1 MDLSYAQIE
10 VYTPS
15 TCDEAMKVLAD
26 KGSGVRIVAGGTEVM
41 VALRNGLIEQNALMD
56 LSRLGELKYIR
67 MGDDNLIHIG
77 ALTTLSTC
85 LSNRIL
91 TEHAPILAEAISNM
105 ASVQVR
111 NLGTIGGNI
120 ANGSP
125 AGDTIPPLYAQTG
138 NIVVSSTHADRT
150 VSVEDFFLGPKRTIM
165 KPDELIKE
173 IQVRPVAPEERGF
186 FKRFSL
192 RNAQACSVASVAA
205 WLKKSSGKVVTDARI
220 ALGAVAPTVIRAKGA
235 ELLLKAAPLT
245 KERLWSISE
254 KAASESSPITDVRAT
269 AEYRRS
275 VTAALLFRGLLETFE
290 TSLE

>member
-1 MDLSYAQIE
+1 
-10 VYTPS
+10 
-15 TCDEAMKVLAD
+15 MKVLAD
-26 KGSGVRIVAGGTEVM
+26 KGSGVRIVAGGTEIM

-56 LSRLGELKYIR
+56 LSRLGELKYIG

-91 TEHAPILAEAISNM
+91 AKNAPILAEAISNM

-138 NIVVSSTHADRT
+138 KIVVSSIHADRT
-150 VSVEDFFLGPKRTIM
+150 VSVEDFFLGPKRTVM

-173 IQVRPVAPEERGF
+173 VQVRPIAPEETGF

-205 WLKKSSGKVVTDARI
+205 WLKKSSSRVVTDARI

-235 ELLLKAAPLT
+235 ESALKAAPLT

-254 KAASESSPITDVRAT
+254 EAASESSPITDVRAT

-275 VTAALLFRGLLETFE
+275 VTAALLFRGLLETFG